1 MNIVLIISVIIVFV
15 VLLLAVLTTSK
26 AYTYKHT
33 VDPLENN
40 PNIHDGHNEINTSV
54 DNNNNSDNHS

>member
-1 MNIVLIISVIIVFV
+1 MGYVGILVISIIIIFIVILVS
-15 VLLLAVLTTSK
+15 VLTTSK

-40 PNIHDGHNEINTSV
+40 PHLDSTEEKDENSV
-54 DNNNNSDNHS
+54 QEEDKHS

>member
-1 MNIVLIISVIIVFV
+1 MKIVLIISIIIVLV

-33 VDPLENN
+33 VDPVEDN
-40 PNIHDGHNEINTSV
+40 PNIQKDRTNDDSISHNQ
-54 DNNNNSDNHS
+54 